1 MNKIVSFLE
10 AHVEK
15 IVLLFVGLVC
25 IFLMITRVIV
35 SPNQV
40 SFGDDK
46 YSPAAIDERVY
57 EEAQLLRDKVTPS
70 TDDLEP
76 YQSKLDEFLAMLD
89 SSISDIDVNIWPQ
102 VPYAV
107 GETTRGAGGKYRLPR
122 IGAVDEVD
130 IEHIRAAAYV
140 PTDVITP
147 ENPYSKAANE
157 PNDIDLV
164 TVEAKFDIKTLYDR
178 FKQCFVDD
186 VEQQYSDPCLAKPIF
201 AAVQLQR
208 QELDENGTWSDWLN
222 IPRSKIDHY
231 GELFESVEDAGIL
244 PPGRLK
250 VWKLQFDDWQLQID
264 LLQPEAYA
272 MASAKEEWYPP
283 VVHRKFLEIQR
294 KEDIEEARKARED
307 KQTANERSDS
317 RRSRS
322 SAFGGA
328 TGRAS
333 GRAGGGMSGG
343 AMDGLYGGAGGDT
356 SRRRSSRTG
365 GSRSSRSGVTSLEGG
380 QGGLTNRRRRG
391 TSRDRTTEL
400 GGGRL
405 GMEDYMMPGM
415 PGDRLARRGPSMYD
429 VYDEFDKI
437 RLTGRTLLE
446 KMKEPLVFWAHDDTV
461 EPRKQYRYRIRL
473 GVFNPIAGT
482 DQLSAQDISRKNEVV
497 LWSEFSDV
505 TEPVEIPGRLYFFA
519 KHIREP
525 ANIVTVQVS
534 KYVNGYWHSED
545 FKVGQGDVIGGLV
558 ETETETDRQRNQRRS
573 EVGGYGR
580 GMDPRMGA
588 GRGMSDPRM
597 SSLGSYGRPEE
608 KSVVPETIDY
618 GTGAVMVDAVPVN
631 DWAGDK
637 NLTARRYYD
646 MLYSMDGTDIE
657 HMPVRTS
664 YWAKD
669 LRDVYG
675 RISVL
680 ENVTKEP
687 FKSFK
692 SGTRARPGRLGGD
705 EMGGYDDMYMDDMYM
720 MEGMGPY

>member
-15 IVLLFVGLVC
+15 IVLLIVGLVC
-25 IFLMITRVIV
+25 IFLMITRVIF

-40 SFGDDK
+40 SFGDGK
-46 YSPAAIDERVY
+46 YSPATIDEQVY
-57 EEAQLLRDKVTPS
+57 EQAQLLSDKVTPS
-70 TDDLEP
+70 PEDLEP

-89 SSISDIDVNIWPQ
+89 SSLRDIDVNIWPQ
-102 VPYAV
+102 VPYTV
-107 GETTRGAGGKYRLPR
+107 DDTIRGAEGKYRLPR
-122 IGAVDEVD
+122 IGAVNEVE

-147 ENPYSKAANE
+147 ENTYSKATNE
-157 PNDIDLV
+157 PNDIDLI
-164 TVEAKFDIKTLYDR
+164 TVEAKFDIAALYER

-222 IPRSKIDHY
+222 IPRTKIDHY
-231 GELFESVEDAGIL
+231 GELFEIVEDAGSL

-283 VVHRKFLEIQR
+283 VIHRKFLEIQR
-294 KEDIEEARKARED
+294 KEDIEEARKAKED
-307 KQTANERSDS
+307 KQTANERSDT

-322 SAFGGA
+322 SAFGGV
-328 TGRAS
+328 TGRT
-333 GRAGGGMSGG
+333 GRAGGGISGG
-343 AMDGLYGGAGGDT
+343 AMDGLYGGLGGDT
-356 SRRRSSRTG
+356 SRRRSSSRTG
-365 GSRSSRSGVTSLEGG
+365 TSRSSRTGVPSLDGA
-380 QGGLTNRRRRG
+380 QGGLTSRRRRG

-400 GGGRL
+400 GGRGL
-405 GMEDYMMPGM
+405 GMEDYLMPGM
-415 PGDRLARRGPSMYD
+415 PVDRLTRRGPSMYD

-437 RLTGRTLLE
+437 RLTGRTFLE

-461 EPRKQYRYRIRL
+461 EPKKQYRYRIRL

-482 DQLSAQDISRKNEVV
+482 DQLSEQDISRKNEVV
-497 LWSEFSDV
+497 LWSDFSDV

-525 ANIVTVQVS
+525 ANVVTVQVS

-545 FKVGQGDVIGGLV
+545 FKVSQGDIIGGIV
-558 ETETETDRQRNQRRS
+558 ETETETDRQRNQRRT
-573 EVGGYGR
+573 EFGR
-580 GMDPRMGA
+580 GLM
-588 GRGMSDPRM
+588 DPRM
-597 SSLGSYGRPEE
+597 SSARGITDPRMGFIGRPEE
-608 KSVVPETIDY
+608 QSVVPETIDY
-618 GTGAVMVDAVPVN
+618 STGAVMVDAVPVN

-637 NLTARRYYD
+637 NLTTRRYFD
-646 MLYSMDGTDIE
+646 MLYSINGTDIE
-657 HMPVRTS
+657 HMPVRTA
-664 YWAKD
+664 YWAKE

-680 ENVTKEP
+680 ENETKEP
-687 FKSFK
+687 FKAFK
-692 SGTRARPGRLGGD
+692 AGSRTRPGRLGGD
-705 EMGGYDDMYMDDMYM
+705 EMGGYDDMYMDESYM